1 MMEHVTLSLPPPP
14 PPSVVCKLSATA
26 TSEEETLNSQQI
38 EEAVRAEGLTAPA
51 LQNLFCLSHCLR
63 YALQMCVWAS
73 VFVQQV
79 GLLVFSHPRRIN
91 PAVTGMYLCSH
102 IKLLVWKHRLNLIWK
117 CHYYMEVYIT
127 IWHCTL
133 L

>member
-1 MMEHVTLSLPPPP
+1 MLRKKLDQIWVLPNHDGTCDPVPPSPP

-91 PAVTGMYLCSH
+91 PAVTGMYLVFPHQIAC
-102 IKLLVWKHRLNLIWK
+102 L
-117 CHYYMEVYIT
+117 ET
-127 IWHCTL
+127 
-133 L
+133 